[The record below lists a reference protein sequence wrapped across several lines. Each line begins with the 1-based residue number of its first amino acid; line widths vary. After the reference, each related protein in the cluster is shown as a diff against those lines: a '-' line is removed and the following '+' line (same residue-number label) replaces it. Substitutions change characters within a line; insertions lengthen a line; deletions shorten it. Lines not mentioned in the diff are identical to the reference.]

1 MEISPLHYV
10 CSSLYPK
17 TNVHMVIRFSLSVED
32 EVATAA
38 ERHLRANPPG
48 DSSMDNVQTAFASCG
63 PLRGSYSINSH
74 MGIDYLVKRNIRVL
88 DLALYTGDFVQYFS
102 FMKSAGCPFF
112 SVVHVIKWTEL
123 S

>member
-38 ERHLRANPPG
+38 ERHLRTNPPG
-48 DSSMDNVQTAFASCG
+48 DSSMDNVEVAFASCG
-63 PLRGSYSINSH
+63 PLRGSYSMNH
-74 MGIDYLVKRNIRVL
+74 MGIDYLVKRNIRAL
-88 DLALYTGDFVQYFS
+88 ELANTQLIS
-102 FMKSAGCPFF
+102 FNTS
-112 SVVHVIKWTEL
+112 L
-123 S
+123 L